1 MELLD
6 LIEQSDLFWE
16 INIDRF
22 NYFLGNP
29 GVKLLSFQ
37 QCSVGI
43 CYSLEVCFQIDGD
56 RGIYKFLKLLDSNST
71 LCVYRYFNNFLGIPR
86 ITEFEI
92 SVFRI
97 YKLFTIF
104 LTIPRI

>member
-6 LIEQSDLFWE
+6 LIEQSDLFWK

-43 CYSLEVCFQIDGD
+43 
-56 RGIYKFLKLLDSNST
+56 
-71 LCVYRYFNNFLGIPR
+71 
-86 ITEFEI
+86 
-92 SVFRI
+92 
-97 YKLFTIF
+97 FT
-104 LTIPRI
+104 